1 MAYDGVPSND
11 FCYIALYN
19 YMYTVIYMFLP
30 IATSTDLCGLCR
42 SEMTYTVVS
51 GARHARLNAP

>member
-19 YMYTVIYMFLP
+19 YMYTVIYIFLP